1 MAERKGMNAEKLA
14 ARTRQPGHDRSFV
27 VSESNFIKAATKIL
41 PAGDYRVVDHPADL
55 RSIFGDSEGTL
66 GVVPEA
72 SIENIH
78 TGRKFFVEVKKQGPN
93 GNAEE
98 RGFKHHTVQ
107 FYKVLH
113 DLFGYDYH
121 PFVTVWCENLAT
133 DRRYTL
139 KAQYL
144 FEQENYFL
152 WKDYDL
158 GLLRTYLNARCSA
171 WLAD

>member
-1 MAERKGMNAEKLA
+1 MAARKGMNSEKLSG
-14 ARTRQPGHDRSFV
+14 RTRQPGHDRTFR
-27 VSESNFIKAATKIL
+27 VSEQNFIEAAQQVL
-41 PAGDYRVVDHPADL
+41 PATDYRIIDHPADL
-55 RSIFGDSEGTL
+55 RSIFVDGEGSL

-72 SIENIH
+72 SIENLK

-113 DLFGYDYH
+113 DLYGYDYH

-133 DRRYTL
+133 DRRYVL

-144 FEQENYFL
+144 FEPENYFL

-158 GLLRTYLNARCSA
+158 GLLRTYLNARCNA